1 MSWTKSYSTA
11 GKLSNFDNYIKS
23 ILYFHKMIF
32 HLEIREILR
41 NLREEN
47 ERRSCDVVDLW
58 NNLSKRINDLG
69 DESKL
74 YFTYI

>member
-1 MSWTKSYSTA
+1 
-11 GKLSNFDNYIKS
+11 
-23 ILYFHKMIF
+23 MIS

-47 ERRSCDVVDLW
+47 ERRSSDVVDLW

-74 YFTYI
+74 LFSYKY